1 MANKWEK
8 WKKCQIFFL
17 GGASKITV
25 DGDYSHKIKRSLIL
39 GRKAKTNL
47 DNILKS
53 RDITWLTKI
62 HIVKGMVFPVVMY
75 RCEGWTIKKAK
86 HQRIGAFKLWC
97 WRRTLEC
104 PLKSNEIKSVNPK
117 RNQPRVFIGRTDAE
131 VEIPSF

>member
-8 WKKCQIFFL
+8 VSDFFFL
-17 GGASKITV
+17 GGGSKITV
-25 DGDYSHKIKRSLIL
+25 DGNYSHKIKRSLIL
-39 GRKAKTNL
+39 GRNAKTNL

-97 WRRTLEC
+97 WKRTLEC

-117 RNQPRVFIGRTDAE
+117 GNQR
-131 VEIPSF
+131 